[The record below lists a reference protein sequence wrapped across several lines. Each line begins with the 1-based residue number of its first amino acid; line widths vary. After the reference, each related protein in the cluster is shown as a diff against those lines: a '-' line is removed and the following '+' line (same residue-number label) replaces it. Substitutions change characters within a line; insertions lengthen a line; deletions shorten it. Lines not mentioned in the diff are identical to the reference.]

1 MQVKP
6 PCSVRARGFFIDFKF
21 SFGYGETGDQMNLK
35 RDQMAEIIDHT
46 LLKATASEKD
56 ILLLCEEAGM
66 YGFGYVCVNPC
77 WIKKAAAE
85 LSGTKTRICT
95 VIGFPLG
102 ATTTLTKL
110 GEATEAMHNG
120 CSGVDLVI
128 NLGALKSGYY
138 RQVEEEIK
146 AIADA
151 VSAYHKDGHVKVII
165 ETCYLSNQEKK
176 DACLIARNAGACFV
190 KTSTGF
196 GSAGAT
202 VEDVT
207 LIKSVIG
214 QEMGIKAAGG
224 IKTLAQAVAFVEA
237 GATRLGTSS
246 GIAII
251 KEMDAAQ

>member
-1 MQVKP
+1 MGV
-6 PCSVRARGFFIDFKF
+6 FIDFKT
-21 SFGYGETGDQMNLK
+21 SFGYGETGDRMNLT
-35 RDQMAEIIDHT
+35 RNQMAEIIDHT
-46 LLKATASEKD
+46 LLKATASERD
-56 ILLLCEEAGM
+56 ILLLCEEARL

-77 WIKKAAAE
+77 WVKKASAE

-102 ATTTLTKL
+102 ATTTPVKL
-110 GEATEAMHNG
+110 SEAVEAVQNG

-128 NLGALKSGYY
+128 NLGALKSGSY
-138 RQVEEEIK
+138 RQAEGEIK
-146 AIADA
+146 AVADA
-151 VSAYHKDGHVKVII
+151 VSACRKDAHVKVII
-165 ETCYLSNQEKK
+165 ETCYLSSQEKK
-176 DACLIARNAGACFV
+176 TACLIARDAGARFV

-202 VEDVT
+202 VEDVA
-207 LIKSVIG
+207 LMKSVIG

-224 IKTLAQAVAFVEA
+224 IKTLAQAIALVEA

>member
-1 MQVKP
+1 
-6 PCSVRARGFFIDFKF
+6 
-21 SFGYGETGDQMNLK
+21 MNLT

-56 ILLLCEEAGM
+56 ILQLCEEAKL
-66 YGFGYVCVNPC
+66 YRFGYICVNPC
-77 WIKKAAAE
+77 WVKKAVAE
-85 LSGTKTRICT
+85 LSGTKTGICT

-102 ATTTLTKL
+102 ATTASVKL
-110 GEATEAMHNG
+110 GETTEAVQNG

-128 NLGALKSGYY
+128 NLGALKSGSY

-146 AIADA
+146 SVVAA
-151 VSAYHKDGHVKVII
+151 VSACGDNGHVKVII
-165 ETCYLSNQEKK
+165 ETCYLSSQEKK
-176 DACLIARNAGACFV
+176 TACLIARDAGARFV

-202 VEDVT
+202 VEDVV

-214 QEMGIKAAGG
+214 HEMGIKAAGG
-224 IKTLAQAVAFVEA
+224 IKTLAQAVALVNA

-246 GIAII
+246 GRAILQ
-251 KEMDAAQ
+251 EMDDGQ